1 MSEVEPLHQDPVSD
15 EAGLWCFR
23 IAEADLDE
31 VETAQ
36 FESWMAA
43 SPDHRA
49 AFDRAVFVWRSL
61 DGSQTTPALLDI
73 RLKALEA
80 LRGPEVKRAGRIRN
94 WRLPGAVAAA
104 VVVALLATFL
114 AVRDRATIYETG
126 IGERRQIVLADGSR
140 LSLDAATRVEV
151 DYTDDRRALTLLA
164 GRAKFDVAKNPLRPF
179 SVAAGDKMVVAI
191 GTSFS
196 VERLRSQVDVVLYEG
211 QVAVMK
217 PAPGT
222 SPRPVPLDARIPV
235 DQALRP
241 GQEMT
246 LPDGDHPVH
255 VAGVDEP
262 RALSWESGQ
271 LSFVDEP
278 LGEVVERMNRYSQTR
293 LVVGDAETAGL
304 LVSGVFD
311 ATDTSSFLEGLAGVF
326 SVRSR
331 TQDGKVVLTKVRG

>member
-1 MSEVEPLHQDPVSD
+1 MSEAEPFYQDPISD

-31 VETAQ
+31 AETAQ

-43 SPDHRA
+43 SPDHRD
-49 AFDRAVFVWRSL
+49 AFDRAVFVWRSF
-61 DGSQTTPALLDI
+61 DGSQATPALLDI

-80 LRGPEVKRAGRIRN
+80 LRGPEAEGPRWMRR
-94 WRLPGAVAAA
+94 WRLPAAVAATF
-104 VVVALLATFL
+104 ALILLTSFML
-114 AVRDRATIYETG
+114 LRDTGTVYETG

-151 DYTDDRRALTLLA
+151 AYTDDRRALTLLS

-179 SVAAGDKMVVAI
+179 SVAVGDKTVVAI

-217 PAPGT
+217 QAPAT
-222 SPRPVPLDARIPV
+222 APRSARPAASILLDK
-235 DQALRP
+235 ALKP

-246 LPDGDHPVH
+246 LPDGNGPIHI
-255 VAGVDEP
+255 AGVDEP
-262 RALSWESGQ
+262 RALSWETGQ
-271 LSFVDEP
+271 LSFTDEP
-278 LGEVVERMNRYSQTR
+278 LGEVVERMNRYSRTN
-293 LVVGDAETAGL
+293 LTVGDAETARL

-331 TQDGKVVLTKVRG
+331 TQDGKVVLTKVRS